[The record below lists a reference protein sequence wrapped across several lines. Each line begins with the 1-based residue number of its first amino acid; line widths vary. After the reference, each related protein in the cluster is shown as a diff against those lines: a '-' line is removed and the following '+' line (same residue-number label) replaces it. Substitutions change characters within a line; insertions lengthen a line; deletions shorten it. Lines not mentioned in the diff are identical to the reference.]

1 MSTTHDHKISPEEVS
16 PEILKQLYQVL
27 HNQHSAVL
35 IGSEDNRIVLPQALN
50 DLVLFVVD
58 AMNRKQA
65 VFMMPED
72 EAFTTQAAAT
82 FLGMSR
88 PYLVRL
94 LEAGTIPFNRVGT
107 HRRIWFSDL
116 LDYQQK
122 RSKERK
128 TILDEMTSKL
138 DEAGVYDRF

>member
-1 MSTTHDHKISPEEVS
+1 M
-16 PEILKQLYQVL
+16 
-27 HNQHSAVL
+27 
-35 IGSEDNRIVLPQALN
+35 
-50 DLVLFVVD
+50 D

-107 HRRIWFSDL
+107 HRRIRFSDL

-128 TILDEMTSKL
+128 AILDEMTSKL
-138 DEAGVYDRF
+138 DEACIN